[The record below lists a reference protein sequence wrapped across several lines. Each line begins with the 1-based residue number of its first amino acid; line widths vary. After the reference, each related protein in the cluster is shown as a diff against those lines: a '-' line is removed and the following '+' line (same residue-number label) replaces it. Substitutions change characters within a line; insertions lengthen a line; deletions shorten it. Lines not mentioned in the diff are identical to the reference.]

1 MAKSSKV
8 LNSIEGALAELNYV
22 RIEVDELVVS
32 ENREV
37 DTSLIIKYIEDVET
51 AIYKI
56 KDEFEEYEGE
66 VREVEDDLEGI
77 IYRLNEVIR

>member
-66 VREVEDDLEGI
+66 VREVEEDLEGI
-77 IYRLNEVIR
+77 IYRLNEVIK

>member
-8 LNSIEGALAELNYV
+8 LNSIEEALAELNYV

-77 IYRLNEVIR
+77 IYRLNEVIK

>member
-32 ENREV
+32 ENREI
-37 DTSLIIKYIEDVET
+37 DTSLIIKYIEDVKD
-51 AIYKI
+51 AINKI
-56 KDEFEEYEGE
+56 RDCFEDYDDE
-66 VREVEDDLEGI
+66 VSDIEDDLEGI
-77 IYRLNEVIR
+77 IYRLNEVIK